1 MRISR
6 EKEKLLI
13 TSTSDINERLPA
25 NDIISYSASLF
36 FFFSP
41 VRSQDANR
49 SFQIELETLDIRSNS
64 AHEDEWAANCGLSR
78 MSRGSSPAIFHSR
91 LCTLHCK
98 SLSLSLSL
106 SSRSTPLFISRIPQ
120 PSLFLSFT
128 LVAVQLSVS
137 RLYRRSRFCRWCN
150 KRERARPH
158 PSCEPLC
165 HSGINSA

>member
-1 MRISR
+1 MKGCLRT
-6 EKEKLLI
+6 
-13 TSTSDINERLPA
+13 TSFRTQFFS
-25 NDIISYSASLF
+25 F

-41 VRSQDANR
+41 ARSQDANW
-49 SFQIELETLDIRSNS
+49 SFQIELKTLDIRSNS

-91 LCTLHCK
+91 SCTVHYK
-98 SLSLSLSL
+98 SISLALPLLLFLSLYLSL
-106 SSRSTPLFISRIPQ
+106 RILPLCLYLVYRSSRSF
-120 PSLFLSFT
+120 SFA
-128 LVAVQLSVS
+128 LVAVQHSVS
-137 RLYRRSRFCRWCN
+137 RLYRRSRSCRWCN